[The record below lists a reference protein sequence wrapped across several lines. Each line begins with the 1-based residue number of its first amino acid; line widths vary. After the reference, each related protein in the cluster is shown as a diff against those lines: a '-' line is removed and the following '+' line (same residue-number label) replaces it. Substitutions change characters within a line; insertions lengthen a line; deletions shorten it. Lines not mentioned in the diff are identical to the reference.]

1 MVVIECPHC
10 SEDIEMDDDAYGL
23 FECPYC
29 SGEYEWGEA
38 PKTTPKK
45 KTSKYNFKSRDIIK
59 ERTRNIG
66 SSNTSNRQSKPRKE
80 YTTNLEYGALNFTSL
95 AINTVLLFIIIIG
108 LNSNSWYGFS
118 LTDEGFDGDGDGEI
132 KANFGLSYVEYTITE
147 EERTSY
153 WNEDVTYYY
162 FSGAMINY
170 QSEFEQAKANLES
183 TEEMCEDWEENDQCD
198 TMITQAQESVDF
210 WNSWDSAGSFLLGL
224 LIFTLILLIATL
236 SSKLLIIFNHNEW
249 LFTNDE
255 MMKIVNKTENI
266 ATLVTSSMLII
277 GLLMYWL
284 FLPNIEN
291 WWDILDDTP
300 PAGLSSG
307 LGLIWWMTLLTSLML
322 IISSTF
328 ESMANRKAN

>member
-10 SEDIEMDDDAYGL
+10 SEEIEMDDDAYGL

-38 PKTTPKK
+38 PKTTMKK

-80 YTTNLEYGALNFTSL
+80 YTTNLQYGALNFTSL
-95 AINTVLLFIIIIG
+95 AINTALLFIVIIG

-118 LTDEGFDGDGDGEI
+118 YSDDGFDGEGDGEI
-132 KANFGLSYVEYTITE
+132 KANFGSSYVEYTITE
-147 EERTSY
+147 DERPSY
-153 WNEDVTYYY
+153 WDEDLTYYY
-162 FSGAMINY
+162 FGGSMISY
-170 QSEFEQAKANLES
+170 ESQLEQAKASLKS

-224 LIFTLILLIATL
+224 LIFTLILLIVTL
-236 SSKLLIIFNHNEW
+236 SSKILVLFNHNEW

-255 MMKIVNKTENI
+255 MMKVVNKIENI
-266 ATLVTSSMLII
+266 ATLVTCSMLII
-277 GLLMYWL
+277 GLLMYWM

-291 WWDILDDTP
+291 WWDILDDTTP
-300 PAGLSSG
+300 SGLSSG
-307 LGLIWWMTLLTSLML
+307 LGIIWWITLLTSVML

-328 ESMANRKAN
+328 ETVAKRNA

>member
-38 PKTTPKK
+38 PKTTTKK

-66 SSNTSNRQSKPRKE
+66 SSNTSNRTKPKME
-80 YTTNLEYGALNFTSL
+80 YNTVLQYNALNFTSL

-118 LTDEGFDGDGDGEI
+118 HTSEGFDGDDDGEI

-147 EERTSY
+147 EERPSY
-153 WNEDVTYYY
+153 WDEDLTYYY
-162 FSGAMINY
+162 FRGSMVNY
-170 QSEFEQAKANLES
+170 ESQLEEAKANLES

-198 TMITQAQESVDF
+198 TMITQGQESVDF
-210 WNSWDSAGSFLLGL
+210 WNSWDSAGSFLIGL
-224 LIFTLILLIATL
+224 LIITLILLLATL
-236 SSKLLIIFNHNEW
+236 SSKVLVIFNHNEW

-255 MMKIVNKTENI
+255 MMKIVNKVENI

-307 LGLIWWMTLLTSLML
+307 LGMIWWITLLTSVVL

-328 ESMANRKAN
+328 ESISNKKAN

>member
-38 PKTTPKK
+38 PKTTIKK

-66 SSNTSNRQSKPRKE
+66 SSNASNRSKPKRE
-80 YTTNLEYGALNFTSL
+80 YNTVLQYNALNFTSL

-108 LNSNSWYGFS
+108 LNSNSWYGFIYS
-118 LTDEGFDGDGDGEI
+118 DDGFDGEGDGEI
-132 KANFGLSYVEYTITE
+132 EANFGISYVEYTITE
-147 EERTSY
+147 EERPSY
-153 WNEDVTYYY
+153 WDEDLTYYY
-162 FSGAMINY
+162 FGGSMINY
-170 QSEFEQAKANLES
+170 ESQLAQAKANLES

-236 SSKLLIIFNHNEW
+236 SSKILVIFNHNEW

-255 MMKIVNKTENI
+255 MMKIVNKIENI

-300 PAGLSSG
+300 PPGLSSG
-307 LGLIWWMTLLTSLML
+307 LGMIWWITLLTSVVL

-328 ESMANRKAN
+328 ESISNKKAN

>member
-1 MVVIECPHC
+1 
-10 SEDIEMDDDAYGL
+10 MDDDAYGL

-38 PKTTPKK
+38 PKTTIKK

-66 SSNTSNRQSKPRKE
+66 SSNTSNRSKPKRE
-80 YTTNLEYGALNFTSL
+80 YNTVLQYNALNFTSL

-118 LTDEGFDGDGDGEI
+118 YSDDGFDGEGDGEI
-132 KANFGLSYVEYTITE
+132 EANFGISYVEYTITE
-147 EERTSY
+147 EERPSY
-153 WNEDVTYYY
+153 WDEDLTYYY
-162 FSGAMINY
+162 FGGSMINY
-170 QSEFEQAKANLES
+170 ESQLAQAKANLES

-236 SSKLLIIFNHNEW
+236 SSKILVIFNHNEW

-255 MMKIVNKTENI
+255 MMKIVNKIENI
-266 ATLVTSSMLII
+266 ATLVTSSILII
-277 GLLMYWL
+277 GLLMYWV

-291 WWDILDDTP
+291 WWDLLDQTP

-307 LGLIWWMTLLTSLML
+307 LGMIWWMTLLTSVVL

-328 ESMANRKAN
+328 ESISNKKAN

>member
-38 PKTTPKK
+38 PKTTIKK

-66 SSNTSNRQSKPRKE
+66 SSNTSNRSKPKRE
-80 YTTNLEYGALNFTSL
+80 YNTVLQYNALNFTSL

-118 LTDEGFDGDGDGEI
+118 YSDDGFDGEGDGEI
-132 KANFGLSYVEYTITE
+132 EANFGISYVEYTITE
-147 EERTSY
+147 EERPSY
-153 WNEDVTYYY
+153 WDEDLTYYY
-162 FSGAMINY
+162 FGGSMINY
-170 QSEFEQAKANLES
+170 ESQLAQAKANLES

-198 TMITQAQESVDF
+198 TIITQAQESVDF

-236 SSKLLIIFNHNEW
+236 SSKLLIFFNHNEW

-307 LGLIWWMTLLTSLML
+307 LGLIWWMTLLTSLIL

-328 ESMANRKAN
+328 ESMANKKAN

>member
-38 PKTTPKK
+38 PKTTIKK

-66 SSNTSNRQSKPRKE
+66 SSNTSNRSKPKRE
-80 YTTNLEYGALNFTSL
+80 YNTVLQYNALNFTSL

-108 LNSNSWYGFS
+108 LNSNSWYGFIYS
-118 LTDEGFDGDGDGEI
+118 DDGFDGEGDGEI
-132 KANFGLSYVEYTITE
+132 EANFGISYVEYTITE
-147 EERTSY
+147 EERPSY
-153 WNEDVTYYY
+153 WDEDLTYYY
-162 FSGAMINY
+162 FGGSMINY
-170 QSEFEQAKANLES
+170 ESQLAQAKANLES

-236 SSKLLIIFNHNEW
+236 SSKILVIFNHNEW

-255 MMKIVNKTENI
+255 MMKIVNKIENI

-300 PAGLSSG
+300 PPGLSSG
-307 LGLIWWMTLLTSLML
+307 LGMIWWITLLTSVVL

-328 ESMANRKAN
+328 ESISNKKAN

>member
-1 MVVIECPHC
+1 
-10 SEDIEMDDDAYGL
+10 
-23 FECPYC
+23 
-29 SGEYEWGEA
+29 
-38 PKTTPKK
+38 
-45 KTSKYNFKSRDIIK
+45 
-59 ERTRNIG
+59 
-66 SSNTSNRQSKPRKE
+66 
-80 YTTNLEYGALNFTSL
+80 
-95 AINTVLLFIIIIG
+95 
-108 LNSNSWYGFS
+108 
-118 LTDEGFDGDGDGEI
+118 
-132 KANFGLSYVEYTITE
+132 
-147 EERTSY
+147 
-153 WNEDVTYYY
+153 
-162 FSGAMINY
+162 
-170 QSEFEQAKANLES
+170 
-183 TEEMCEDWEENDQCD
+183 MCEDWEENDQCD

>member
-1 MVVIECPHC
+1 
-10 SEDIEMDDDAYGL
+10 MDDDAYGL

-38 PKTTPKK
+38 PKTTTKK

-80 YTTNLEYGALNFTSL
+80 YTTSLEYGALNFTSL
-95 AINTVLLFIIIIG
+95 AINAALLFIVIIG

-118 LTDEGFDGDGDGEI
+118 YTDDGFDGEGDGEI
-132 KANFGLSYVEYTITE
+132 KANFGPSYVEYTITE
-147 EERTSY
+147 DERQSY
-153 WNEDVTYYY
+153 WDEDLTYYY
-162 FSGAMINY
+162 FGGSMINY
-170 QSEFEQAKANLES
+170 ESQLEQAKASLKS
-183 TEEMCEDWEENDQCD
+183 TEEMCEDWEENEQCD
-198 TMITQAQESVDF
+198 TMITQGQESVDF

-224 LIFTLILLIATL
+224 LIFTLILLILTL
-236 SSKLLIIFNHNEW
+236 SSKLLVLFNHNEW

-255 MMKIVNKTENI
+255 MMKVVNKIENI
-266 ATLVTSSMLII
+266 ATLVTCSMLII

-291 WWDILDDTP
+291 WWDILDDTTP
-300 PAGLSSG
+300 SGLSSG
-307 LGLIWWMTLLTSLML
+307 LGIIWWMTFLTSVVL
-322 IISSTF
+322 IVSSTF
-328 ESMANRKAN
+328 ETVAKRNA

>member
-66 SSNTSNRQSKPRKE
+66 SSNTSNRSKPKKD
-80 YTTNLEYGALNFTSL
+80 YNTVLQYNALNFTSL

-307 LGLIWWMTLLTSLML
+307 LGLIWWMTLLTSLIL

>member
-10 SEDIEMDDDAYGL
+10 SEEIEMDDDAYGL

-38 PKTTPKK
+38 PKTTTKK

-80 YTTNLEYGALNFTSL
+80 YTTSLEYGALNFTSL
-95 AINTVLLFIIIIG
+95 AINAALLFIVIIG

-118 LTDEGFDGDGDGEI
+118 YTDDGFDGEGDGEI
-132 KANFGLSYVEYTITE
+132 KANFGPSYVEYTITE
-147 EERTSY
+147 DERQSY
-153 WNEDVTYYY
+153 WDEDLTYYY
-162 FSGAMINY
+162 FGGSMINY
-170 QSEFEQAKANLES
+170 ESQLEQAKASLKS
-183 TEEMCEDWEENDQCD
+183 TEEMCEDWEENEQCD
-198 TMITQAQESVDF
+198 TMITQGQESVDF

-224 LIFTLILLIATL
+224 LIFTLILLILTL
-236 SSKLLIIFNHNEW
+236 SSKLLVLFNHNEW

-255 MMKIVNKTENI
+255 MMKVVNKIENI
-266 ATLVTSSMLII
+266 ATLVTCSILII

-291 WWDILDDTP
+291 WWDLLDQTP

-307 LGLIWWMTLLTSLML
+307 LGMIWWMTLLTSVVL

-328 ESMANRKAN
+328 ESISNKKAN

>member
-1 MVVIECPHC
+1 
-10 SEDIEMDDDAYGL
+10 MDDDAYGL

-38 PKTTPKK
+38 PKTTTKK

-66 SSNTSNRQSKPRKE
+66 SSNTSNRSKPKRE
-80 YTTNLEYGALNFTSL
+80 YNTVLQYNALNFTSL

-118 LTDEGFDGDGDGEI
+118 YSDDGFDGEGDGEI
-132 KANFGLSYVEYTITE
+132 EANFGISYVEYTITE
-147 EERTSY
+147 EERPSY
-153 WNEDVTYYY
+153 WDEDLTYYY
-162 FSGAMINY
+162 FGGSMINY
-170 QSEFEQAKANLES
+170 ESQLAQAKANLES

-198 TMITQAQESVDF
+198 TIITQAQESVDF

-307 LGLIWWMTLLTSLML
+307 LGLIWWMTLLTSLIL

-328 ESMANRKAN
+328 ESMANKKAN

>member
-38 PKTTPKK
+38 PKTTIKK

-66 SSNTSNRQSKPRKE
+66 SSNTFNRSKPKRE
-80 YTTNLEYGALNFTSL
+80 YNTVLQYNALNFTSL

-118 LTDEGFDGDGDGEI
+118 YSDDGFDGEGDGEI
-132 KANFGLSYVEYTITE
+132 EANFGISYVEYTITE
-147 EERTSY
+147 EERPSY
-153 WNEDVTYYY
+153 WDEDLTYYY
-162 FSGAMINY
+162 FGGSMINY
-170 QSEFEQAKANLES
+170 ESQLAQAKANLES

-236 SSKLLIIFNHNEW
+236 SSKILVIFNHNEW

-255 MMKIVNKTENI
+255 MMKIVNKIENI

-277 GLLMYWL
+277 GLLMYWV

-291 WWDILDDTP
+291 WWDLLDQTP

-307 LGLIWWMTLLTSLML
+307 LGMIWWMTLLTSVVL

-328 ESMANRKAN
+328 ESITNKKAN

>member
-10 SEDIEMDDDAYGL
+10 SEEIEMDDDAYGL

-38 PKTTPKK
+38 PKTTMKK

-80 YTTNLEYGALNFTSL
+80 YTTNLQYGALNFTSL
-95 AINTVLLFIIIIG
+95 AINTALLFIVIIG

-118 LTDEGFDGDGDGEI
+118 YSDDGFDGEGDGEI
-132 KANFGLSYVEYTITE
+132 KANFGSSYVEYTITE
-147 EERTSY
+147 DERPSY
-153 WNEDVTYYY
+153 WDEDLTYYY
-162 FSGAMINY
+162 FGGSMISY
-170 QSEFEQAKANLES
+170 ESQLEQAKASLKS
-183 TEEMCEDWEENDQCD
+183 TEEMCEDWEDNDQCD

-224 LIFTLILLIATL
+224 LIFTLILLIVTL
-236 SSKLLIIFNHNEW
+236 SSKILVLFNHNEW

-255 MMKIVNKTENI
+255 MMKVVNKIENI
-266 ATLVTSSMLII
+266 ATLVTCSMLII
-277 GLLMYWL
+277 GLLMYWM

-291 WWDILDDTP
+291 WWDILDDTTP
-300 PAGLSSG
+300 SGLSSG
-307 LGLIWWMTLLTSLML
+307 LGIIWWITLLTSVML

-328 ESMANRKAN
+328 ETVAKRNA

>member
-38 PKTTPKK
+38 PKTTIKK

-66 SSNTSNRQSKPRKE
+66 SSNTSNRSKPKRE
-80 YTTNLEYGALNFTSL
+80 YNTVLQYNALNFTSL

-118 LTDEGFDGDGDGEI
+118 YSDDGFDGEGDGEI
-132 KANFGLSYVEYTITE
+132 EANFGISYVEYTITE
-147 EERTSY
+147 EERPSY
-153 WNEDVTYYY
+153 WDEDLTYYY
-162 FSGAMINY
+162 FGGSMINY
-170 QSEFEQAKANLES
+170 ESQLAQAKANLES

-198 TMITQAQESVDF
+198 TIITQAQESVDF

-236 SSKLLIIFNHNEW
+236 SSKLLIFFNHNEW

-307 LGLIWWMTLLTSLML
+307 LGLIWWMTLLTSLIL

>member
-1 MVVIECPHC
+1 
-10 SEDIEMDDDAYGL
+10 
-23 FECPYC
+23 
-29 SGEYEWGEA
+29 
-38 PKTTPKK
+38 
-45 KTSKYNFKSRDIIK
+45 
-59 ERTRNIG
+59 
-66 SSNTSNRQSKPRKE
+66 
-80 YTTNLEYGALNFTSL
+80 
-95 AINTVLLFIIIIG
+95 
-108 LNSNSWYGFS
+108 
-118 LTDEGFDGDGDGEI
+118 
-132 KANFGLSYVEYTITE
+132 
-147 EERTSY
+147 
-153 WNEDVTYYY
+153 
-162 FSGAMINY
+162 MINY
-170 QSEFEQAKANLES
+170 ESQLAQAKANLES

-236 SSKLLIIFNHNEW
+236 SSKILVIFNHNEW

-255 MMKIVNKTENI
+255 MMKIVNKIENI

-300 PAGLSSG
+300 PPGLSSG
-307 LGLIWWMTLLTSLML
+307 LGMIWWITLLTSVVL

-328 ESMANRKAN
+328 ESISNKKAN

>member
-10 SEDIEMDDDAYGL
+10 SEEIEMDDDAYGL

-38 PKTTPKK
+38 PKTTMKK

-80 YTTNLEYGALNFTSL
+80 YATNSQYGALNFTSL
-95 AINTVLLFIIIIG
+95 AINAALLFIVIIG

-118 LTDEGFDGDGDGEI
+118 YTDDGFDGEGGGKFE
-132 KANFGLSYVEYTITE
+132 ANFGATYVEYTVTE
-147 EERTSY
+147 DERQSY
-153 WNEDVTYYY
+153 WDEDFTYYY
-162 FSGAMINY
+162 FGGSMINY
-170 QSEFEQAKANLES
+170 ESQLEQAKASLKS
-183 TEEMCEDWEENDQCD
+183 TEEMCKDWEDDDQCEL
-198 TMITQAQESVDF
+198 MLTQAQEPVDY
-210 WNSWDSAGSFLLGL
+210 WGSWDSAGSFLSGL
-224 LIFTLILLIATL
+224 LITTLILLILTL
-236 SSKLLIIFNHNEW
+236 TSKLLVFFNHNEW

-255 MMKIVNKTENI
+255 MMKVVNKTEHI
-266 ATLVTSSMLII
+266 ATLVTSSILII
-277 GLLMYWL
+277 GLIMYWL
-284 FLPNIEN
+284 FIPNIEN
-291 WWDILDDTP
+291 WWDLMDDSP

-307 LGLIWWMTLLTSLML
+307 LGIIWWITLLTSFML

-328 ESMANRKAN
+328 ETVAKKNA

>member
-29 SGEYEWGEA
+29 RGEYEWGEA
-38 PKTTPKK
+38 PKTTTKK

-66 SSNTSNRQSKPRKE
+66 SSNTSNRTKPKKE
-80 YTTNLEYGALNFTSL
+80 YNTVLQYNALNFTSL

-108 LNSNSWYGFS
+108 LNSNSWYGF
-118 LTDEGFDGDGDGEI
+118 TVAEDDGEI
-132 KANFGLSYVEYTITE
+132 EANFGLSHVEYTITE
-147 EERTSY
+147 EERTPY
-153 WNEDVTYYY
+153 WNEDLTYYY

-170 QSEFEQAKANLES
+170 QSEFEQAKGNLDS
-183 TEEMCEDWEENDQCD
+183 TEEMCEDWEENEQCD

-210 WNSWDSAGSFLLGL
+210 WNSWDSAGSFLFGL

-236 SSKLLIIFNHNEW
+236 SSKILVIFNHNEW

-255 MMKIVNKTENI
+255 MMKIVNKIENI
-266 ATLVTSSMLII
+266 ATLVTSSILII
-277 GLLMYWL
+277 GLLMYWV

-291 WWDILDDTP
+291 WWDLLDDTP

-307 LGLIWWMTLLTSLML
+307 LGMIWWMTLLTSLML

-328 ESMANRKAN
+328 ESISNKKAN